1 MRGGILIK
9 MTFLLLSEGIKNE
22 DDESAET
29 RAGKGFQR
37 ALKKSDRVYNQTF
50 LLCEWVSKY
59 REQKFPTQ
67 Y

>member
-1 MRGGILIK
+1 MCK
-9 MTFLLLSEGIKNE
+9 
-22 DDESAET
+22 SAET
-29 RAGKGFQR
+29 LMGKGFLG

-59 REQKFPTQ
+59 RKHKFPTQ